1 MTSKKQVL
9 VQIDS
14 SQDGH
19 NLTQRVSGELFVKGR
34 QIYLRY
40 REPSPEMGN
49 TLTTV
54 KIGGQEIK
62 LIRHGDIRSEQTFI
76 HGGKRNGYYE
86 TQHGMLSLETQTRWI
101 RQNLSEGLGSLEW
114 EYDLHVME
122 EHAGTYTLKLVIQ
135 EDKG

>member
-9 VQIDS
+9 VRIDS
-14 SQDGH
+14 RQDGH
-19 NLTQRVSGELFVKGR
+19 NLTQRVSGELFFKGR

-49 TLTTV
+49 TQTTV
-54 KIGGQEIK
+54 KIGEQEIK

-76 HGGKRNGYYE
+76 YGGKRNGYYE
-86 TQHGMLSLETQTRWI
+86 TRHGKLSLETHTR
-101 RQNLSEGLGSLEW
+101 RMNQDLSGGLGSLEW

-135 EDKG
+135 EEEG